1 MNSCELV
8 TFITAMSCGI
18 VKCFPEEDIA
28 LLISILSELAATLA
42 TILEHEERNKAKDL
56 TLVTPPVSNITVLSK
71 I

>member
-8 TFITAMSCGI
+8 AFITAMSCGI